1 MIWIEC
7 VLCFF
12 NFYNAN
18 VKIQRKW
25 ARRGEEKRGARGRLD
40 ERGKEEACYKYHNYD
55 ERKWRHRR
63 FNRFFLKKVMK

>member
-1 MIWIEC
+1 MGERIEMIWIEC

-12 NFYNAN
+12 NFYN

-40 ERGKEEACYKYHNYD
+40 ERGKEEACYKYHNMM
-55 ERKWRHRR
+55 KG
-63 FNRFFLKKVMK
+63 NRDIGGLVDFF